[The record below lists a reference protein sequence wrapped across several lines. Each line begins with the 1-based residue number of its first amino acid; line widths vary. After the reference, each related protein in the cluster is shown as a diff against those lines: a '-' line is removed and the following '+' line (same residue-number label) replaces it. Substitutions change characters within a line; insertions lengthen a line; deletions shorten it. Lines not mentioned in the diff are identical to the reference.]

1 MFGLIRKQKL
11 KHVLERIVS
20 ENCDYAPSPPNANIN
35 DWQNFKWGN
44 LSCVSY
50 ISRMFNIQ
58 IDVAN
63 INNQVFNRRIKEKHD
78 NELSKL
84 RSPD

>member
-50 ISRMFNIQ
+50 ISRMFNI
-58 IDVAN
+58 
-63 INNQVFNRRIKEKHD
+63 
-78 NELSKL
+78 
-84 RSPD
+84 